1 MAADRSFEW
10 RKFFASLPL
19 TGKLR
24 LLAGV
29 FLLSAPGALL
39 HDLAMRGHAGW
50 GQVAA
55 WSIGIGLLA
64 ATSLL
69 ATNRPRSPFILAP
82 VLVVALTVLIGDWTF
97 WLPRAANG
105 RVYLDYLLC
114 AAMLGAGY
122 TLLLRLISDEGV
134 RTVRQRAEIAL
145 AQEVHEA
152 LVPPVSLATDHFEIH
167 GDSQPATEMGGDLVD
182 VVRADGRI
190 GIYVADVAGHGV
202 PAGVTMSMIKSAIR
216 MRLRAAPRLTDLVRD
231 LNEVLLEVGRPG
243 AFATFAGLELDGARR
258 LEYCNAGHPS
268 LLHYRAT
275 TRAIERY
282 ESDGP
287 PLGVVAGFAFGS
299 RTVDLA
305 PGDLVAV
312 LTDGLTEVLSAHDE
326 EFGEERLAV
335 VLSASAAKPLREI
348 HAAILDAVRRFGPQR
363 DDQTLLL
370 VRVLGSPQTASA

>member
-10 RKFFASLPL
+10 KKFFASLSL
-19 TGKLR
+19 AGKLR
-24 LLAGV
+24 LLTGV

-39 HDLAMRGHAGW
+39 HDLAMRGHGGW

-64 ATSLL
+64 ATS
-69 ATNRPRSPFILAP
+69 
-82 VLVVALTVLIGDWTF
+82 
-97 WLPRAANG
+97 
-105 RVYLDYLLC
+105 
-114 AAMLGAGY
+114 
-122 TLLLRLISDEGV
+122 
-134 RTVRQRAEIAL
+134 
-145 AQEVHEA
+145 VHEA
-152 LVPPVSLATDHFEIH
+152 LVPPVSFATDHFEIH

-182 VVRADGRI
+182 VVRAHGRI

-202 PAGVTMSMIKSAIR
+202 PAGVMMSMIKSAIR
-216 MRLRAAPRLTDLVRD
+216 MRLRAAPPLTDLVRD

-268 LLHYRAT
+268 LLHCRAA
-275 TRAIERY
+275 TRIIERY

-287 PLGVVAGFAFGS
+287 PLGVVAGFTFGS

-312 LTDGLTEVLSAHDE
+312 LTDGLTEVLGTHDE
-326 EFGEERLAV
+326 EFGEERLAE
-335 VLSASAAKPLREI
+335 VLSAHAGKPLREI

-370 VRVLGSPQTASA
+370 VRALAAPAAGSRG

>member
-10 RKFFASLPL
+10 QKFFASLPL
-19 TGKLR
+19 AGKLR

-39 HDLAMRGHAGW
+39 HDLAMRGHPDW

-69 ATNRPRSPFILAP
+69 ATNRPRSPF
-82 VLVVALTVLIGDWTF
+82 VLVPVAVLALTVLIAGWFF
-97 WLPRAANG
+97 WLPRAAPG
-105 RVYLDYLLC
+105 RVYLEYFLC
-114 AAMLGAGY
+114 VVMLGMGY
-122 TLLLRLISDEGV
+122 TLLVRFISDEGV
-134 RTVRQRAEIAL
+134 GNVRQRAEIAL

-152 LVPPVSLATDHFEIH
+152 LVPPVSLATDYFEIH

-182 VVRADGRI
+182 VVRAHGRI

-216 MRLRAAPRLTDLVRD
+216 MRLRTAPRLPDLVRD

-243 AFATFAGLELDGARR
+243 SFATFAGLELDGARR
-258 LEYCNAGHPS
+258 LEYSNAGHPS
-268 LLHYRAT
+268 LLHYRAA
-275 TRAIERY
+275 TRAVERF

-287 PLGVVAGFAFGS
+287 PLGVVTGFAYLS
-299 RTVDLA
+299 HTVELA
-305 PGDLVAV
+305 RGDLVAV
-312 LTDGLTEVLSAHDE
+312 LTDGLTEVRGATDE
-326 EFGEERLAV
+326 EFGEHRLAEA
-335 VLSASAAKPLREI
+335 LRAHAGRPLREI

-370 VRVLGSPQTASA
+370 VRALA